1 MGARNNNFENIVRGY
16 VQGGEHSIRIEV
28 VGEGDERP
36 KKEGRADNKGSGG
49 TNGEN
54 ERCNGTT
61 QRSGSSVRPITSATL
76 GNPWNAMRV

>member
-36 KKEGRADNKGSGG
+36 KKEGESGQQGQRRNQWRKRA
-49 TNGEN
+49 
-54 ERCNGTT
+54 
-61 QRSGSSVRPITSATL
+61 L
-76 GNPWNAMRV
+76 